1 MYILTSDQKTIVDS
15 GYVERIC
22 LVEKPDAYLI
32 IASYDPERAVT
43 IGKYAGKEEAYG
55 VLARIHGELA
65 IGTVA
70 YTMPDSPLFGG
81 EQVKHD
87 SRTRRKGGS

>member
-1 MYILTSDQKTIVDS
+1 MYILTSDQKTIIDS
-15 GYVERIC
+15 TYVERIC

-32 IASYDPERAVT
+32 IASYNPDRAVT
-43 IGKYAGKEEAYG
+43 IGKYAKKEEAYD
-55 VLARIHGELA
+55 VLAQIHRELG

-70 YTMPDSPLFGG
+70 YIMPDSALFGG
-81 EQVKHD
+81 ELWIRD